1 MANEIQIL
9 YTKGQTTTL
18 YATLH
23 DSTGNVWV
31 EASAGTFE
39 AWNAANLATY
49 KITLTE
55 NGTNSGVYLGT
66 ITGLTTAGKYT
77 AKAWDAV
84 DAVIGGDALYWNGSA
99 EIEQTE
105 YDLEQVAMD
114 DTVVSGVASN
124 LKEGLAQLWRRFFKK
139 VDKTATNIKTYDDA
153 GSSAVTTQTYTEG
166 DTDTVNSAT

>member
-23 DSTGNVWV
+23 DTTGNVWI

-39 AWNAANLATY
+39 AWNVGVLATY
-49 KITLTE
+49 KIALAE
-55 NGTNSGVYLGT
+55 NGTDSGVYVGT
-66 ITGLTTAGKYT
+66 ITGLMTAGKYT
-77 AKAWDAV
+77 IKTWDAS
-84 DAVIGGDALYWNGSA
+84 DAVIGGDTLYWNGSA

-105 YDLEQVAMD
+105 YDLEQIEID

-139 VDKTATNIKTYDDA
+139 VDKNATNIKTYDDA
-153 GSSAVTTQTYTEG
+153 GTAVITTQAITEG
-166 DTDTVNSAT
+166 DTDIVDSAT